1 MFPPLPVSDVSS
13 LTQETSWVRMVRV
26 RLTQADKGAEVR
38 EEGPALIS
46 LSGLHSLAEGAAE

>member
-1 MFPPLPVSDVSS
+1 MRRGRVQDWVGKGGRVKADVSS
-13 LTQETSWVRMVRV
+13 
-26 RLTQADKGAEVR
+26 LTQADKGAEVR